1 MQLLLDDKNVIL
13 GFAKL
18 GTMDGATEYT
28 GPVPDD
34 FELKFVPRYYMLK
47 DDGIIT
53 NPDYAPSKPN
63 VPTGPN
69 SLQQVVIQQT
79 TTIAQMQ
86 QMLTQQATTIAQM
99 QQMLTQQNKDIAE
112 LKGAN
117 A

>member
-13 GFAKL
+13 GFAKI

-34 FELKFVPRYYMLK
+34 FELKFVPRYYMFK

-53 NPDYAPSKPN
+53 NPDYVPTKPN
-63 VPTGPN
+63 VPTGPT
-69 SLQQVVIQQT
+69 SLQQVVMQQAM
-79 TTIAQMQ
+79 TIAQMQ
-86 QMLTQQATTIAQM
+86 SIMM
-99 QQMLTQQNKDIAE
+99 QQNKDIAE
-112 LKGAN
+112 SKGAD

>member
-13 GFAKL
+13 GFAKI

-69 SLQQVVIQQT
+69 SLQQVVIQQ
-79 TTIAQMQ
+79 
-86 QMLTQQATTIAQM
+86 ATTIAQM
-99 QQMLTQQNKDIAE
+99 QQMLMQQNKDIAE

-117 A
+117 V